1 QRVEFKIHP
10 IQRDSESVVTCVAD
24 VVDERV
30 VSDSGGHKQK
40 RLIIVTPMTIGPYSW
55 PIEMTLTA
63 RDSMMFR
70 MLLGRTAIEAIAKVD
85 PAKSYLVGKK
95 PRKKARKTEAS

>member
-1 QRVEFKIHP
+1 
-10 IQRDSESVVTCVAD
+10 
-24 VVDERV
+24 
-30 VSDSGGHKQK
+30 
-40 RLIIVTPMTIGPYSW
+40 
-55 PIEMTLTA
+55 MTLTS

-95 PRKKARKTEAS
+95 PRKKTRKTETS